1 MELRGLRHT
10 LHHSRFLFKH
20 PRALVRAMVGLF
32 RTMVLKETRLRVI
45 EWVINYECDSHCVF
59 CYATKYNED
68 GKKPLSPAEIEKN
81 SGMMSM
87 PLYALP
93 SKSKPYKPL
102 PAPNI
107 FILAY
112 NKILLDVL
120 CIWVD
125 SKKFEANW
133 CILEQTYS

>member
-68 GKKPLSPAEIEKN
+68 GKKPLSPAEIEKIWLEAEKEGAFLSIIIFSRVTKN
-81 SGMMSM
+81 TVGVTFVIYN
-87 PLYALP
+87 PFNYT
-93 SKSKPYKPL
+93 KPR
-102 PAPNI
+102 
-107 FILAY
+107 
-112 NKILLDVL
+112 LL
-120 CIWVD
+120 
-125 SKKFEANW
+125 
-133 CILEQTYS
+133 